1 MGWRILREGCL
12 QGRAAVMF
20 HVEQTWFAAL
30 QQRWMI
36 SLAPYR
42 NVLASREL
50 RYLFAASII
59 GRLPIGMCGL
69 AILLLVQGA
78 SASFATGGAATGCY
92 VAGLA
97 CIAPAIGRV
106 IDRHGPRV
114 MLMIGALLFPA
125 SLAALLGAVAM
136 RASSTWVFTFAAA
149 AGASF
154 PPITVCIRTY
164 LRQRLTDDAT
174 LSTAYSLDSVL
185 IETMFII
192 GPLLVALFV
201 AFASARGAVWFAA
214 ATGCIGVFLFQR
226 SSALREWKIEP
237 RSHATLL
244 GPLAQ
249 PRFVALIAIVV
260 CYACAFGLT
269 ELGAAAYAAEAH
281 RPALAGVFLGLMSI
295 GSAAGGLAYGSARWH
310 APLLHQFGTM
320 LAIMGVGLLVLAV
333 PWTLL
338 AFGAWCVLAG
348 VVMAPALII
357 QSMLVAK
364 TAKPEHTTE
373 AFTWST
379 SALLAGVGF
388 GMALGG
394 IAAEAW
400 NSSAAFA
407 AAAAAAVLAAAGAF
421 WLSRR

>member
-1 MGWRILREGCL
+1 
-12 QGRAAVMF
+12 
-20 HVEQTWFAAL
+20 
-30 QQRWMI
+30 MI

-42 NVLASREL
+42 GVLASREL
-50 RYLFAASII
+50 RYLFAASVI
-59 GRLPIGMCGL
+59 GRLPIGMSGL

-78 SASFATGGAATGCY
+78 TQSFATGGAATGCY

-97 CIAPAIGRV
+97 CVAPAIGRT
-106 IDRHGPRV
+106 IDRRGPRA
-114 MLMIGALLFPA
+114 MLLACAMLFPT
-125 SLAALLGAVAM
+125 SLAALLAAVSM
-136 RASSTWVFTFAAA
+136 QTSTVLILACAAA

-154 PPITVCIRTY
+154 PPITVCMRTY
-164 LRQRLTDDAT
+164 LRQRLGDDAT
-174 LSTAYSLDSVL
+174 LTTAYSLDSVL

-201 AFASARGAVWFAA
+201 AFASPRAAVWFAA
-214 ATGCIGVFLFQR
+214 ASGFAGVFLFLR
-226 SSALREWKIEP
+226 SRALREWKIEP

-249 PRFVALIAIVV
+249 RSFLALVAIVV
-260 CYACAFGLT
+260 CYALAFGLT
-269 ELGAAAYAAEAH
+269 ELGVAAYAAEVG
-281 RPALAGVFLGLMSI
+281 RPALAGVFLGLMSA
-295 GSAAGGLAYGSARWH
+295 GSALGGLTYGSVRWH
-310 APLLHQFGTM
+310 APLLGQFSMT
-320 LAIMGVGLLVLAV
+320 LAIMGGGLLLLAA

-338 AFGAWCVLAG
+338 AFAALSILAG

-379 SALLAGVGF
+379 SALLAGVGL

-394 IAAEAW
+394 MAVEAW
-400 NSSAAFA
+400 RSPAAFA
-407 AAAAAAVLAAAGAF
+407 AAATAALSAAICAF